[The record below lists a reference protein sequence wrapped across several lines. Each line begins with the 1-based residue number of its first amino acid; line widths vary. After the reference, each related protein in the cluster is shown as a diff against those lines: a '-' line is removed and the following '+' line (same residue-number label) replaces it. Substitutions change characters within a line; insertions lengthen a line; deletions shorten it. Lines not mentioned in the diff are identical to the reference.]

1 MKRINL
7 IYSIIIGLVVIL
19 PTSNSFGQS
28 GWKIGVVGG
37 EDFANAQTLPS
48 LFQGITAQGTSGYI
62 LGIRSDA
69 GLVPM
74 FSLQTE
80 LLVSERSFQL
90 PSGSTRSWAES
101 LTYLQI
107 PILLKFSPLPGAVQ
121 PYAYLG
127 PDIGFRLSASLDSNS
142 SSGINASS
150 LFNSV
155 DLDLDAGLGIQF
167 EILPVLWIFAEGRYT
182 YGLVNVYN
190 NVQAGSSLGDL
201 RSRDFK
207 WLAGIMLGF

>member
-1 MKRINL
+1 MT
-7 IYSIIIGLVVIL
+7 
-19 PTSNSFGQS
+19 TSNSFGQS
-28 GWKIGVVGG
+28 GWKIGIVGG

-48 LFQGITAQGTSGYI
+48 PFQGITAQGASGYI

-80 LLVSERSFQL
+80 LLVTERSFQL
-90 PSGSTRSWAES
+90 PSGSVQNWGEH
-101 LTYLQI
+101 LTYLQV

-127 PDIGFRLSASLDSNS
+127 PDIGFKLSASLDSGS
-142 SSGINASS
+142 SSGMDASS

-155 DLDLDAGLGIQF
+155 DLNLDAGLGIQF
-167 EILPVLWIFAEGRYT
+167 EILPVLWIFAEGRYS

-201 RSRDFK
+201 RSRDVK
-207 WLAGIMLGF
+207 WLAGVMLGF